1 MDPGHRPSAI
11 AGVADVMALIVSPVL
26 EVMLKPEELHA
37 ASLARRQGPDSESHW
52 YAELEL
58 NLVGERFIDRVYE
71 STIDSSVTEWRNR
84 LASNLQDFVAESRFG
99 WGEWRP
105 LPADWAW

>member
-1 MDPGHRPSAI
+1 MDPGPRTSAI
-11 AGVADVMALIVSPVL
+11 AGVADVMASIVSPAL

-37 ASLARRQGPDSESHW
+37 VSLTRRTGPDSEPHW
-52 YAELEL
+52 YADLEL
-58 NLVGERFIDRVYE
+58 NLVGERFHDRVYE
-71 STIDSSVTEWRNR
+71 STIDASVTEWRNR

-105 LPADWAW
+105 L

>member
-1 MDPGHRPSAI
+1 MDPGQRATDVS
-11 AGVADVMALIVSPVL
+11 GVADVMAFIVSPAL

-37 ASLARRQGPDSESHW
+37 VSLARRQGPDSESHW
-52 YAELEL
+52 YADLEL
-58 NLVGERFIDRVYE
+58 NLVGERFHDRVYE
-71 STIDSSVTEWRNR
+71 STIDASVTEWRNR

-99 WGEWRP
+99 WSEWRP

>member
-1 MDPGHRPSAI
+1 MDPGPRTSAI
-11 AGVADVMALIVSPVL
+11 AGVADVMASIVSPAL

-37 ASLARRQGPDSESHW
+37 VSLTRRTGPDSESHW
-52 YAELEL
+52 YADLEL
-58 NLVGERFIDRVYE
+58 NLVGERFHDRVYE
-71 STIDSSVTEWRNR
+71 STIDASGTEWRNR

-105 LPADWAW
+105 L